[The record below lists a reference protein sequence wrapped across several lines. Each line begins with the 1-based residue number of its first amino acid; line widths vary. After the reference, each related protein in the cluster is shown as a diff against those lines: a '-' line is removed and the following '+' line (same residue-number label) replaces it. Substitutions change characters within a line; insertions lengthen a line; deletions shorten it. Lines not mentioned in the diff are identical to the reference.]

1 MPAIQVDEMVITKYE
16 LEQRTLFFKL
26 LNFPGDHEEQAKKTL
41 IEDRLKKKA
50 ARNLGIKIDQAALN
64 LEMKVFAERA
74 NLTPSQ
80 FIEQLRRAGVDL
92 SLIHI

>member
-50 ARNLGIKIDQAALN
+50 YKLSIKIEQA
-64 LEMKVFAERA
+64 
-74 NLTPSQ
+74 P
-80 FIEQLRRAGVDL
+80 
-92 SLIHI
+92 LI